1 MSADSLIMQAINITA
16 IGMLIVFSFLVL
28 LILVVSS
35 LGKFVQWAEKRWPAA
50 VPAAANGAD
59 NAFIAVAI
67 AAAKKLQGN

>member
-1 MSADSLIMQAINITA
+1 MSADSLIMQAVNITA

-35 LGKFVQWAEKRWPAA
+35 LGRIVQWAEKRWPDA
-50 VPAAANGAD
+50 VPATANGAD
-59 NAFIAVAI
+59 NALIAVAI